1 MYTTSDLTRKF
12 DVSRQTISN
21 WCKEYEL
28 FLSPTA
34 NPPSGSQRRF
44 VEDDIKVF
52 TLVEEMKQRGMKTD
66 EILAALHSGQRGD
79 LPDESEFLPT
89 VPVSGAMLA
98 LQNRITELEEQLQAL
113 RTERDKT
120 AGQNELL
127 KHQLDASQQEII
139 RLSVELARLKD
150 DGDQP

>member
-12 DVSRQTISN
+12 EVSRQTISN
-21 WCKEYEL
+21 WAKEYEL

-52 TLVEEMKQRGMKTD
+52 TLVDEMKKRGMKTE
-66 EILAALHSGQRGD
+66 EIIMALHSGQRGE
-79 LPDESEFLPT
+79 LPDDSEFLPT
-89 VPVSGAMLA
+89 VPLSGAMLA
-98 LQNRITELEEQLQAL
+98 LQNHVLELEERIQQL
-113 RTERDKT
+113 RTERDRT

-127 KHQLDASQQEII
+127 KQQLEFSQQEII
-139 RLSVELARLKD
+139 RLSVEISRLKNNPD
-150 DGDQP
+150 ED